1 MATTRQQPSDAET
14 FRIDPTAHLN
24 ADVVDDGTPTHVH
37 VEISST
43 GRALMAILAAGAAGR
58 WSFDF
63 EFDGREVAIVR
74 AYKEGHR
81 INAGALPAW
90 VEPVCQRIS
99 EELL

>member
-14 FRIDPTAHLN
+14 FSIDPTERLA
-24 ADVVDDGTPTHVH
+24 ADVVDDDTPTHVH
-37 VEISST
+37 VEISNS
-43 GRALMAILAAGAAGR
+43 GRALIAILAAGAHGR

-63 EFDGREVAIVR
+63 EFDGEEVAIVR
-74 AYKEGHR
+74 AYEEGHR

-99 EELL
+99 EELC